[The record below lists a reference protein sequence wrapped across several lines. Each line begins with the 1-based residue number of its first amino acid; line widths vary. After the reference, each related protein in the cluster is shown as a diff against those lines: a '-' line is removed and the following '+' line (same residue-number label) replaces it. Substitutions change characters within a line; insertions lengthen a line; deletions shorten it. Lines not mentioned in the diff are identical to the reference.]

1 MAIVIVSE
9 VIIITMTII
18 DRCYKSPPCHNQLL
32 GRVKWCLRC
41 VGLRMTY
48 TSKNK
53 NKTTTNFKP
62 STSTKSITAPRT
74 TPETQVA
81 YSAVNRADTLQ
92 RAGKYPVPSGSP
104 QVFRMGAKTHFVQV
118 AFFNLSFRF

>member
-1 MAIVIVSE
+1 
-9 VIIITMTII
+9 
-18 DRCYKSPPCHNQLL
+18 
-32 GRVKWCLRC
+32 
-41 VGLRMTY
+41 MTY

-53 NKTTTNFKP
+53 NKNTTNFKP
-62 STSTKSITAPRT
+62 STSTKSITAPT
-74 TPETQVA
+74 ATPETQVA

-104 QVFRMGAKTHFVQV
+104 QVFRMGAKSHFVQV